1 MTPGRAVA
9 RTGLRMMPTFP
20 PLPLKFRTVGFPQ
33 SGFKASMSGGAFPS
47 TASSSRRAVCIRP
60 SCTSLVASYPRSKSR
75 GAVRVCTTVQAASAA
90 LPQGPS
96 LRSGLCCPGPSSLN
110 WSHAP
115 HSRAQLDFTAMRFIR
130 AAFAVRAISAPR
142 RPTSGSVLSL
152 AYFLDMSS
160 SGTDGKFIR
169 LPIPSSFTDDA
180 GLRPEGK
187 RSRHFQ
193 HPHPPI
199 LVGGS
204 FSRLHYGSL
213 SLRPVELLA
222 LLSELTGFSP
232 SQRGLLLSGFR
243 RIDHSLRRRI

>member
-1 MTPGRAVA
+1 MRFASALRAH
-9 RTGLRMMPTFP
+9 RCLRH
-20 PLPLKFRTVGFPQ
+20 
-33 SGFKASMSGGAFPS
+33 
-47 TASSSRRAVCIRP
+47 
-60 SCTSLVASYPRSKSR
+60 SLVLSR
-75 GAVRVCTTVQAASAA
+75 EAQCAMCTTVQAAGAA

-96 LRSGLCCPGPSSLN
+96 LRSGLCCPGPSSLI

-115 HSRAQLDFTAMRFIR
+115 HLQAQLDFTAMRLIR
-130 AAFAVRAISAPR
+130 AAFAVRPISAPR

-169 LPIPSSFTDDA
+169 LLIPSSFTDDA

-193 HPHPPI
+193 LPHPPI

-204 FSRLHYGSL
+204 FFEA
-213 SLRPVELLA
+213 SLRFTFAATCRFACSPVGA
-222 LLSELTGFSP
+222 DRVFTQPTRAFTF
-232 SQRGLLLSGFR
+232 GLPT
-243 RIDHSLRRRI
+243 D

>member
-1 MTPGRAVA
+1 M
-9 RTGLRMMPTFP
+9 
-20 PLPLKFRTVGFPQ
+20 
-33 SGFKASMSGGAFPS
+33 
-47 TASSSRRAVCIRP
+47 
-60 SCTSLVASYPRSKSR
+60 
-75 GAVRVCTTVQAASAA
+75 CTTVQAASAA

-96 LRSGLCCPGPSSLN
+96 LRSGLCCPGPSSLI

-115 HSRAQLDFTAMRFIR
+115 HLQAQLDFTAMRLIR
-130 AAFAVRAISAPR
+130 AAFAVPPISAPR
-142 RPTSGSVLSL
+142 RPRSRGVLSL

-193 HPHPPI
+193 LPHPTI

-204 FSRLHYGSL
+204 LFRGFTTVHFRCDL
-213 SLRPVELLA
+213 PIC
-222 LLSELTGFSP
+222 LLSCQS
-232 SQRGLLLSGFR
+232 LLGFR
-243 RIDHSLRRRI
+243 PANEEFYFRASDGLITRSAAEY

>member
-1 MTPGRAVA
+1 M
-9 RTGLRMMPTFP
+9 FP
-20 PLPLKFRTVGFPQ
+20 PLPVKFRTAGFPQ
-33 SGFKASMSGGAFPS
+33 YSFKASMSGGAVPS

-60 SCTSLVASYPRSKSR
+60 SCASLPASSPRSKSR
-75 GAVRVCTTVQAASAA
+75 GAARYVHHRSSGQCRFTPGTLAPVRVMLSRSIITYLVPCAPLGGTARFHRTAAYTRC
-90 LPQGPS
+90 
-96 LRSGLCCPGPSSLN
+96 LRC
-110 WSHAP
+110 AP
-115 HSRAQLDFTAMRFIR
+115 
-130 AAFAVRAISAPR
+130 ISAPR

-193 HPHPPI
+193 LPHPPI

-204 FSRLHYGSL
+204 LFRGFTTVHFRCDL
-213 SLRPVELLA
+213 PIC
-222 LLSELTGFSP
+222 LLSCRS
-232 SQRGLLLSGFR
+232 
-243 RIDHSLRRRI
+243 

>member
-1 MTPGRAVA
+1 M
-9 RTGLRMMPTFP
+9 
-20 PLPLKFRTVGFPQ
+20 
-33 SGFKASMSGGAFPS
+33 
-47 TASSSRRAVCIRP
+47 
-60 SCTSLVASYPRSKSR
+60 
-75 GAVRVCTTVQAASAA
+75 CTTVQAAIAA

-96 LRSGLCCPGPSSLN
+96 LRSGLCCPGPSSLI

-115 HSRAQLDFTAMRFIR
+115 HLQAQLDFTAMRLIR
-130 AAFAVRAISAPR
+130 AAFAVRPISAPR

-169 LPIPSSFTDDA
+169 LLIPSSFTDDA

-193 HPHPPI
+193 LPHPPI

-204 FSRLHYGSL
+204 FFEA
-213 SLRPVELLA
+213 SLRFTFAATCRFACSPVGA
-222 LLSELTGFSP
+222 DRGFTQP
-232 SQRGLLLSGFR
+232 TRAFTFGLPT
-243 RIDHSLRRRI
+243 D

>member
-1 MTPGRAVA
+1 MRFASALRAH
-9 RTGLRMMPTFP
+9 RCLRH
-20 PLPLKFRTVGFPQ
+20 
-33 SGFKASMSGGAFPS
+33 
-47 TASSSRRAVCIRP
+47 
-60 SCTSLVASYPRSKSR
+60 SLVLSR
-75 GAVRVCTTVQAASAA
+75 EAQCAMCTTVQAAGAA

-96 LRSGLCCPGPSSLN
+96 LRSGLCCPGPSSLI

-115 HSRAQLDFTAMRFIR
+115 HLQAQLDFTAMRLIR
-130 AAFAVRAISAPR
+130 AAFAVRPISAPR

-169 LPIPSSFTDDA
+169 LLIPSSFTDDA

-193 HPHPPI
+193 LPHPPI
-199 LVGGS
+199 
-204 FSRLHYGSL
+204 
-213 SLRPVELLA
+213 